1 MTNNRNLKLT
11 LFILI
16 LGITSTTIAQTVVPV
31 PVPNPPNFEV
41 GTSALEL
48 GAQAAGNKALIIGKW
63 AKYIMMICAMIT
75 AMIGIAKANNK
86 THTGGEDATKAYT
99 AWFLAAG
106 LSAVAFIVLLYL
118 FPSW

>member
-1 MTNNRNLKLT
+1 MINNRNLKLT

-16 LGITSTTIAQTVVPV
+16 LGIASITIAQTVPD
-31 PVPNPPNFEV
+31 PPNFRI
-41 GTSALEL
+41 GTDALEKA
-48 GAQAAGNKALIIGKW
+48 AQDAGNKTLTIGKW
-63 AKYIMMICAMIT
+63 AKYIMLICAMIT

-99 AWFLAAG
+99 SWFLAAG
-106 LSAVAFIVLLYL
+106 LSAIAFIVLFYL